1 MISDLS
7 TFIKESRDGLLREGG
22 LGALFAILTI
32 FLFLFS
38 IRATLVAAVSI
49 PLSILDRARDHADH
63 RRSRS
68 TS

>member
-1 MISDLS
+1 M
-7 TFIKESRDGLLREGG
+7 REGG

-38 IRATLVAAVSI
+38 LRATLVAAISI
-49 PLSILDRARDHADH
+49 PLSILTALVIMQVAGVT
-63 RRSRS
+63 S